1 MGGKLPLVI
10 ELKDILGIF
19 GPNKFT
25 DKLKL
30 LTKLEYALLKDSNF
44 PGRPLLKNH
53 FRINRTNQHI
63 QILLLIQQV
72 NSIQIELDGFL
83 FLILGGFED
92 LLAGGQDGQ
101 DWVFQAL
108 VLF

>member
-1 MGGKLPLVI
+1 MGGKLPLII

-19 GPNKFT
+19 GTNKFT

-72 NSIQIELDGFL
+72 NSIQIEFDGLL
-83 FLILGGFED
+83 FLVLGGLED
-92 LLAGGQDGQ
+92 LLAGGEDGQ